1 MTALPLSV
9 EAQLRARLDLDNPL
23 PLEGLTS
30 YCGCSSLAPAIAT
43 GISKMDRD
51 CATKRQAPSAILGRH
66 YPGEWPLER
75 RLAHAEAMK
84 EYYAG
89 RKAAAARKRRAARK
103 AGA

>member
-51 CATKRQAPSAILGRH
+51 MAQRRVTRTPQGVGSLWDISRDEDRRRRH
-66 YPGEWPLER
+66 RVER
-75 RLAHAEAMK
+75 RLK
-84 EYYAG
+84 LAG
-89 RKAAAARKRRAARK
+89 GR
-103 AGA
+103 G